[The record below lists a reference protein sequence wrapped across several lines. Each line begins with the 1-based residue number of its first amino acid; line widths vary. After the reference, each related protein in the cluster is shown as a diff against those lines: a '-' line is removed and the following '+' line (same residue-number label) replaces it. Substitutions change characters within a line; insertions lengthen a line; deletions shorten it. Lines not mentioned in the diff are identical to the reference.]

1 MKHKILDIGDATKV
15 MLRRKFIALNSYILI
30 LRKIYNIDL
39 SFCLEELDKT
49 WEVMTNMQE

>member
-49 WEVMTNMQE
+49 WEVMTNM